1 MYFNVRE
8 RNVNIGS
15 IPALLIEPH
24 DVKKEIVLIYYH
36 GWGSSVESSRFRASI
51 WAAAGY
57 PVLVVEEVLHGSRGS
72 YPYDD
77 DMDKLP
83 EVLLKNIE
91 EYDDVA
97 KYLDDV
103 FPNYKR
109 IVCGHSLGGFTA
121 MGLLS
126 KKDVTGVMALNGMGD
141 WQAMAVGPYKEKICE
156 LNPVD
161 RVEEHVEK
169 AILMLNGEVDESVN
183 PVYQKNYYEAI
194 RSLHKGKVP
203 LVYECM
209 EMTSH
214 VVTTTMME
222 LTLAFLEEL

>member
-1 MYFNVRE
+1 MYFNVKE
-8 RNVNIGS
+8 RDVKIGD
-15 IPALLIEPH
+15 IPALLIEPYN
-24 DVKKEIVLIYYH
+24 VKKEIVLIYYH

-57 PVLVVEEVLHGSRGS
+57 PALVPEEILHDSRGS

-91 EYDDVA
+91 EYDEVA
-97 KYLDDV
+97 TYLDDA

-126 KKDVTGVMALNGMGD
+126 KKEVAGVMALNGMGD
-141 WQAMAVGPYKEKICE
+141 WQAMAVEPYKEKIRK
-156 LNPVD
+156 LNPIE

-183 PVYQKNYYEAI
+183 PVYQENYYEAV
-194 RSLHKGKVP
+194 RPLHNEKAP

-222 LTLAFLEEL
+222 LTLDFLEKL